1 MSYDHASG
9 HEHELDDEYLSASDL
24 IVLDVYDAD
33 GSLFLDAVV
42 PFPTCSDPLRI
53 SARVQEV
60 VDADVEFPID
70 DSEDVYD

>member
-1 MSYDHASG
+1 MTYDYAG
-9 HEHELDDEYLSASDL
+9 DHEHELEAEYLSPADAV
-24 IVLDVYDAD
+24 VLDLYDAD

-42 PFPTCSDPLRI
+42 PCPECSDPLRI

-70 DSEDVYD
+70 SEDLYD